1 MATVSAGLKPEPA
14 LLRQTGNNCT
24 DASFHTDPPP
34 NPSDVI
40 FISKVRRSKEKEEE
54 PHLVERTKVS
64 SMKLTWMENTAES
77 KQKKVKYWHVKRSKG
92 IYRLF

>member
-1 MATVSAGLKPEPA
+1 MRHSTL
-14 LLRQTGNNCT
+14 T
-24 DASFHTDPPP
+24 PPT
-34 NPSDVI
+34 PSDVI

-77 KQKKVKYWHVKRSKG
+77 KQKKSNIGMLKGQRASTGCFKSKKESS
-92 IYRLF
+92 LTDEDD